1 MNIKNRFYTYPVL
14 SEDTDDYIDSSFE
27 VDFTYQNKGIATL
40 EISADVKLDNK
51 ELEELVNNKKAN
63 IYLHVECSLTS
74 YRKLY
79 PLYNNMVN
87 TIPIDIKKINGKIEL
102 LALVIALED
111 IDDYSSESFNEDYEN
126 RTFFINK
133 GAILAFKNIGFI
145 TISKSMQEFKKLE
158 SIFSVTKLNSEEE
171 TPFSVNLED
180 NKIKIGLPPQQHQFY
195 IDKKDDLNYQYLF
208 NSLLV
213 LPALVYTFEQ
223 LAAEGLDMYQ
233 DKEWCVALENNFER
247 LGKNFVEEL
256 EKIDSGEI
264 SSIELSQTLMEYPIK
279 SAFSH
284 LENIIEGDDEDE
296 D

>member
-102 LALVIALED
+102 LALVIAL
-111 IDDYSSESFNEDYEN
+111 
-126 RTFFINK
+126 
-133 GAILAFKNIGFI
+133 
-145 TISKSMQEFKKLE
+145 
-158 SIFSVTKLNSEEE
+158 
-171 TPFSVNLED
+171 
-180 NKIKIGLPPQQHQFY
+180 
-195 IDKKDDLNYQYLF
+195 
-208 NSLLV
+208 
-213 LPALVYTFEQ
+213 
-223 LAAEGLDMYQ
+223 
-233 DKEWCVALENNFER
+233 
-247 LGKNFVEEL
+247 
-256 EKIDSGEI
+256 
-264 SSIELSQTLMEYPIK
+264 
-279 SAFSH
+279 
-284 LENIIEGDDEDE
+284 
-296 D
+296 